1 MTRVLRV
8 SFALGGAAFVALGVL
23 AAVIAIEGRNGP
35 TTLLGR
41 LGHIWEL
48 AFTVALV
55 PIVVALVLACRAVRS
70 NAGWVLSAL
79 TVAAFAVAAVLAI
92 VRFAGLISLFLPL
105 ANWVPGSILLAVSSW
120 VIARAA
126 VRRGILPASM
136 GRAAGVIVIAEAAIS
151 VATAAGVLLSGT
163 NAAAV
168 NISAGL
174 ALGGAWAAVGLWW
187 LVAGLRWGR
196 VAIAG

>member
-1 MTRVLRV
+1 M
-8 SFALGGAAFVALGVL
+8 
-23 AAVIAIEGRNGP
+23 
-35 TTLLGR
+35 
-41 LGHIWEL
+41 
-48 AFTVALV
+48 
-55 PIVVALVLACRAVRS
+55 RS